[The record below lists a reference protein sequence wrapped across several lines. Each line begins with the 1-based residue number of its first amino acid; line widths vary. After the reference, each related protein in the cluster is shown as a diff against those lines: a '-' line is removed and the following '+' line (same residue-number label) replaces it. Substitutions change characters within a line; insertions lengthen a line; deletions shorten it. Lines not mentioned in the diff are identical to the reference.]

1 MNKGF
6 CVWLTGLSGSG
17 KTTIAQKLAEVF
29 NSTRYIELMDGDEI
43 RKGLSRDLGFSK
55 DDRNEHNHR
64 VIFCSKLLVRNGTI
78 VVVALISPY
87 RETRDFAKGDIPNTF
102 EVFVKAPLDVCIER
116 DPKGLYKKA
125 LAGEIKNFTG
135 IDDPYEEPLEPDLVV
150 ETDKESVE
158 ESVEKIL
165 KKAQELSFIEG
176 YIPAYNNLTQ
186 KGCVEG
192 K

>member
-1 MNKGF
+1 MENGF
-6 CVWLTGLSGSG
+6 CIWLTGLSGSG
-17 KTTIAQKLAEVF
+17 KTSIAQKLAETLGQ
-29 NSTRYIELMDGDEI
+29 TRHIELMDGDEI

-64 VIFCSKLLVRNGTI
+64 VIFCSKLLSRNGVI

-87 RETRDFAKGDIPNTF
+87 RETRAFAKGDIPNTF

-135 IDDPYEEPLEPDLVV
+135 IDDPYEEPLEPDLIV
-150 ETDKESVE
+150 ETDKETVQ

-165 KKAQELSFIEG
+165 MKAKELGYLPIE
-176 YIPAYNNLTQ
+176 IPN
-186 KGCVEG
+186 VP
-192 K
+192 

>member
-1 MNKGF
+1 MNNGF
-6 CVWLTGLSGSG
+6 CIWLTGLSGSG
-17 KTTIAQKLAEVF
+17 KTTIATKLAETF
-29 NSTRYIELMDGDEI
+29 NHSRFIELMDGDEI

-64 VIFCSKLLVRNGTI
+64 VIFCSKLLARNGVI

-87 RETRDFAKGDIPNTF
+87 RETRAFAKANIPNTI

-135 IDDPYEEPLEPDLVV
+135 IDDPYEEPLNPDVIV
-150 ETDKESVE
+150 ETDKESVQ

-165 KKAQELSFIEG
+165 KKVKELGFIADA
-176 YIPAYNNLTQ
+176 IP
-186 KGCVEG
+186 VIP
-192 K
+192 